1 MAEVIGEEEIGDD
14 DVFSVEEPKI
24 EAAHLLLN
32 EEAKEK
38 NDKYLFIKVPFRLCV
53 TLSRRF
59 FSTRIVIIIAIIMTI
74 MIILKTSVR
83 LCRSLSPSPSPQYLN
98 QK

>member
-38 NDKYLFIKVPFRLCV
+38 NDKYLFIKVPFRIFI

-59 FSTRIVIIIAIIMTI
+59 F
-74 MIILKTSVR
+74 L
-83 LCRSLSPSPSPQYLN
+83 Q
-98 QK
+98 

>member
-38 NDKYLFIKVPFRLCV
+38 NDKYLFIKVPFRL
-53 TLSRRF
+53 
-59 FSTRIVIIIAIIMTI
+59 
-74 MIILKTSVR
+74 
-83 LCRSLSPSPSPQYLN
+83 
-98 QK
+98 